1 MEECGESALRAF
13 FQLTVPAVAG
23 EFVSALSSEEYWR
36 DLPATRSPGLI
47 EVVMV
52 LLDGCVKLV

>member
-1 MEECGESALRAF
+1 MDEHGEPTLRTF
-13 FQLTVPAVAG
+13 FQPTVPAIAG

-36 DLPATRSPGLI
+36 NLPATRSPGLI

-52 LLDGCVKLV
+52 LLDGCVESV